1 MFTCGFTTVLAE
13 YDDQGSWDYIEPYRF
28 GAVADGENFI
38 FYDEYNGQPL
48 SLTWDE
54 YKSFQIG
61 AGEYDIVVDLTN
73 MKVIL
78 TKVEPTPTYIRG
90 DVDKSGEVKIGDVT
104 ALINYLLNGDASL
117 VDLNAAD
124 CDLNGEW

>member
-1 MFTCGFTTVLAE
+1 M
-13 YDDQGSWDYIEPYRF
+13 
-28 GAVADGENFI
+28 
-38 FYDEYNGQPL
+38 
-48 SLTWDE
+48 TWDE

-90 DVDKSGEVKIGDVT
+90 DVDKSGEVKIGLNAADCDLSGDVKIGDVT
-104 ALINYLLNGDASL
+104 ALINYLLNG
-117 VDLNAAD
+117 
-124 CDLNGEW
+124 EW